1 MQGSP
6 EEMEAAR
13 QGAGGDNA
21 AGDDDAEASGD
32 NEADTAPDAAAETK
46 AADKVAAEQQPE
58 PAPAA
63 QQDEEQAMEVD
74 ATASPAVDS
83 AAADEQQAEEASAA
97 AEVAAGDE
105 AAPAAAEDA
114 AADAPAPAPAGKKQ
128 KRGGKKQQQQQGKS
142 TPGKPA
148 GVVKQQG
155 GGRGRGP
162 PGGRGFGALTMA
174 DISADKLTKLA
185 AANWT
190 GRGAATSA
198 SDRPPYNAD
207 LVATVYKEE
216 LGGGGDKP
224 PAMRRVQV
232 LEISQ
237 YLENYLWPHFEAGV
251 EGAAAYEHL
260 MSMVAM
266 VNQKFREQVPGWA
279 CFNQHNKVGAWLGGR
294 GRKGRCQCRR
304 AAGWTSCLLALLG
317 VCAKRPLRSLC
328 QAGCMKQRVRIH
340 RQAPQPVL
348 LLASALCLYLCA
360 AGGLPHLLPA
370 CAGAPG

>member
-32 NEADTAPDAAAETK
+32 NEADTAPDAAAETE

-83 AAADEQQAEEASAA
+83 AVADEQQAEEALAA

-105 AAPAAAEDA
+105 AAPAAAE
-114 AADAPAPAPAGKKQ
+114 DAPAPAPAGKKQ

-148 GVVKQQG
+148 GVVKQQGGGRGRGAGGRGAGGRGGGGRGRGGGRG

-294 GRKGRCQCRR
+294 RREGRCQCRR
-304 AAGWTSCLLALLG
+304 GAGWMSCLLALLG
-317 VCAKRPLRSLC
+317 VCAKRPLGLLC
-328 QAGCMKQRVRIH
+328 
-340 RQAPQPVL
+340 
-348 LLASALCLYLCA
+348 
-360 AGGLPHLLPA
+360 
-370 CAGAPG
+370 